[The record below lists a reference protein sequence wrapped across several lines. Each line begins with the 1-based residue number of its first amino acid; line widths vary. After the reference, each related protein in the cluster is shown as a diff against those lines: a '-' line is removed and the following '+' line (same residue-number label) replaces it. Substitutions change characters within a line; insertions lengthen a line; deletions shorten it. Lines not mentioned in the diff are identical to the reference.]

1 MEKFINN
8 LQWVTF
14 GHGWQ
19 RARLL
24 DMNKAGL
31 LRFWFNGEVVFVA
44 YAAKSKP
51 GLGARISAYR
61 RGAGKFG
68 IAGPLIVEH
77 LDELVLEVVELDDDP
92 LFIRELCKAIIARD
106 KPAWNSDHGFG
117 GRI

>member
-1 MEKFINN
+1 MENYINA
-8 LQWVTF
+8 LKWPTF
-14 GHGWQ
+14 GNGWQ

-24 DMNKAGL
+24 DMTKAGL
-31 LRFWFNGEVVFVA
+31 MRFRFKGPVVFVA

-51 GLGARISAYR
+51 GLGARILAYR

-77 LDELVLEVVELDDDP
+77 LDEVVLEVVELDDDP

-106 KPAWNSDHGFG
+106 KPAWNSDHGFA